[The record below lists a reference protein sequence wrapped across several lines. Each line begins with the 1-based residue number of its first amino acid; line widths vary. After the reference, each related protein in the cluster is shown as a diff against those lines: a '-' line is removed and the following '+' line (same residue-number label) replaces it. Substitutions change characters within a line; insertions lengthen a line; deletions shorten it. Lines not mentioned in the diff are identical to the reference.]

1 MLREKKEIKYL
12 RMFSHKSVKIISL
25 TCVCVCVFY
34 YFISKYFATVVIIQ
48 SYLDM
53 LFK

>member
-25 TCVCVCVFY
+25 TCVCVFY